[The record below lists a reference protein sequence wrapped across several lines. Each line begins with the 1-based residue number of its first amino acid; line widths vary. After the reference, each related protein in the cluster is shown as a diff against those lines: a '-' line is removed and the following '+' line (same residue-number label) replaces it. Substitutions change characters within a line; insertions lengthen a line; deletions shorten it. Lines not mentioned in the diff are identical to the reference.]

1 MPYSLKAL
9 GTTLSKLYFLAAPYS
24 LKKPLV
30 VLAITLLQGIF
41 QVAGVSS
48 IFPFLAI
55 AADPT
60 AFRNSE
66 LGSVLLARLPEMSDA
81 ALLTWAGVFSI
92 VMLVGSNAANLA
104 SDYARSR
111 YGQDLAHWLRLRLLA
126 QIVSQPWI
134 YFMGN
139 NTGVLLKKTTSD
151 VTQMT
156 LGVLFPLLEGFARFI
171 TVAFLAITLFVVDPW
186 IASGALFVLL
196 VYYASVLSFLKA
208 RYAQASDDQKAA
220 SRGAMTEAQQL
231 LTGIKPIKV
240 HRVEGRFLKRYSVH
254 STVQSRVN
262 AILPVYFQ
270 APKYILEPIA
280 FGGIIAVVI
289 IQIGMGRDL
298 AAILPALGVIGL
310 AGYRILPAAQLLYAQ
325 ISQIATSRHSLEEVY
340 DEFQHQKLLDPG
352 ESKPAP
358 TFEEPSRIMWANE
371 IRLDA
376 IGFAYPESKKPIL
389 HQFSLHIPRNTS
401 VGIVGPTGSG
411 KSTLVDL
418 ILGLNTPTH
427 GAILVD
433 GQPITPDRTR
443 AWQAGIGYVPQDVL
457 LIDDT
462 IARNI
467 ALGLH
472 DGEIDRQRLTEVAK
486 AAHILEFIQNELSN
500 GFDTMCGERGVRLSG
515 GQRQRIAIARALY
528 HKPDLLILDEATSA
542 LDNATEKAVTEAISG
557 LQGTVTMIVV
567 AHRLSTIEK
576 CDRVVDLALFGIPA
590 VHESA

>member
-1 MPYSLKAL
+1 MLSSFKAF
-9 GTTLSKLYFLAAPYS
+9 GATFSKLYFLAAPYS
-24 LKKPLV
+24 RRKPLL
-30 VLAITLLQGIF
+30 VLGITLLQGVF

-60 AFRNSE
+60 AFRSTKVGGVM
-66 LGSVLLARLPEMSDA
+66 LSRLPEMSDA
-81 ALLTWAGVFSI
+81 ALLIWAGTFSI
-92 VMLVGSNAANLA
+92 VMLVVSNAANLA
-104 SDYARSR
+104 SDYARAR

-126 QIVSQPWI
+126 QIVSQPWG
-134 YFMGN
+134 YFMSN
-139 NTGVLLKKTTSD
+139 NTGVLLKKTTND
-151 VTQMT
+151 VMQMT
-156 LGVLFPLLEGFARFI
+156 IGVLFPLLEGFARFI
-171 TVAFLAITLFVVDPW
+171 TVAFLAVTLFVVDPW
-186 IASGALFVLL
+186 IASGALIVLFI
-196 VYYASVLSFLKA
+196 YYASVLSFLKA
-208 RYAQASDDQKAA
+208 RYAKASDDQKFAY
-220 SRGAMTEAQQL
+220 RGAMTEAQQL
-231 LTGIKPIKV
+231 LTGIKPIKI
-240 HRVEGRFLKRYSVH
+240 HRVEGRFLERFAQH
-254 STVQSRVN
+254 STVQARVN
-262 AILPVYFQ
+262 SILPIYFQ
-270 APKYILEPIA
+270 APKYILEPVA
-280 FGGIIAVVI
+280 FGGIIAAVI
-289 IQIGMGRDL
+289 IQMGMGRDL

-325 ISQIATSRHSLEEVY
+325 ISQIATSRHALEEVY
-340 DEFQHQKLLDPG
+340 DEFQHQNLLTHGKSPSPKFDQ
-352 ESKPAP
+352 
-358 TFEEPSRIMWANE
+358 PSRISWARD

-376 IGFAYPESKKPIL
+376 ISFAYPEGKKPIL
-389 HQFSLHIPRNTS
+389 DQFRLIIPRNTS

-418 ILGLNTPTH
+418 ILGLHTPTH

-433 GQPITPDRTR
+433 GKPITPDRVR

-472 DGEIDRQRLTEVAK
+472 DGEIDRQRLIEVAK
-486 AAHILEFIQNELSN
+486 AAHILEFIQNDLSN

-542 LDNATEKAVTEAISG
+542 LDNATEAAVTEAIAA

-576 CDRVVDLALFGIPA
+576 CDRVVDLAEFHAPTAPA
-590 VHESA
+590 AA